1 MSFATTWIKILN
13 HCTSVKFSLL
23 EGYVQGALQKEMY
36 VAPFV
41 ERFRTAT
48 LGRSHRCISPV
59 LVAVYL
65 NIAFQ
70 QNFC

>member
-1 MSFATTWIKILN
+1 MSFASTWIKILN

-23 EGYVQGALQKEMY
+23 EGYVEGALQKEMY

-48 LGRSHRCISPV
+48 LGRS
-59 LVAVYL
+59 Y
-65 NIAFQ
+65 
-70 QNFC
+70 